1 MEFQGELSK
10 MQKDTET
17 QKAVMS
23 SNFSLLWVL
32 PIKKLKLNNS
42 QGTLMKHSLIHSVP
56 TQSYGNY
63 NYFML
68 WGIGC

>member
-32 PIKKLKLNNS
+32 PIKKT
-42 QGTLMKHSLIHSVP
+42 QIKH
-56 TQSYGNY
+56 QSRDPYET
-63 NYFML
+63 
-68 WGIGC
+68 

>member
-23 SNFSLLWVL
+23 SNFFKFCQL
-32 PIKKLKLNNS
+32 KKLKLNNS